1 MAKYPVENPIK
12 YPMKQLATAVLA
24 MALCGTAPSGAQ
36 TTPPPNTGPTSATTA
51 NPELQRQLAPSQ
63 RAMKKQRRAACE
75 KQFAQQRRL
84 SHYRFMRKCLKG

>member
-1 MAKYPVENPIK
+1 
-12 YPMKQLATAVLA
+12 MKQLAAAVLA
-24 MALCGTAPSGAQ
+24 MALCSAAPSGAQ
-36 TTPPPNTGPTSATTA
+36 TPPPNTGPTSATTA

-63 RAMKKQRRAACE
+63 RAMKKQRRTACE